1 MFIDKTEGN
10 KQMTKIDFT
19 LNVTTEYCSKFIIE
33 NDYYFYRFYVE
44 DGVLFFDFSPVR
56 KKNFTIIA
64 FKNGSR
70 GAVIHAFLEE
80 NSNLIDD
87 KGRYVFE
94 KIENDTYVLTKTDS
108 NTCYVSACE
117 KKDVFVYNGAE
128 RIFTISPNL
137 LADIN
142 IFKNVDMIVFE
153 TDNRGNRYI
162 RKATKREIENSNKN
176 SFGSKI
182 KNRVYSYKT
191 NIFDGEQVFK
201 LESLTKTKYI
211 LREIETVT
219 KNAPCITVSL
229 NR

>member
-1 MFIDKTEGN
+1 
-10 KQMTKIDFT
+10 MTKIGFT
-19 LNVTTEYCSKFIIE
+19 MNVTTEYGNEFIIG
-33 NDYYFYRFYVE
+33 NDYNYYRDYIKNGNLFIEFSTEMKKDFSVIINKKETTGYVFYV
-44 DGVLFFDFSPVR
+44 SC
-56 KKNFTIIA
+56 K
-64 FKNGSR
+64 
-70 GAVIHAFLEE
+70 E

-137 LADIN
+137 LAEID
-142 IFKNVDMIVFE
+142 IFKNVSMIVFE

-191 NIFDGEQVFK
+191 NIFNGEQVFK

-219 KNAPCITVSL
+219 KNSPCITVSL

>member
-1 MFIDKTEGN
+1 
-10 KQMTKIDFT
+10 MTKIDFT
-19 LNVTTEYCSKFIIE
+19 LNVTEEYCSKFIIE
-33 NDYYFYRFYVE
+33 NDYNFYRSYVE

-56 KKNFTIIA
+56 KKNFTIIS
-64 FKNGSR
+64 FKNVSR
-70 GAVIHAFLEE
+70 GAVLHAFVEE

-108 NTCYVSACE
+108 NTCYVSAYE
-117 KKDVFVYNGAE
+117 KKDVFAYNGAE

-137 LADIN
+137 LAEID

-153 TDNRGNRYI
+153 TDNHGNRYI

-182 KNRVYSYKT
+182 KDRVYSYKT

-219 KNAPCITVSL
+219 KNSPCITVSL